1 MTQTIEAIYEGGV
14 FKPVEPIK
22 LPERQPVRLSFE
34 LTVSGEVATPS
45 VREVL
50 HNTGRLRELS
60 PHLQQMIV
68 PGVTLEQVREALGRA
83 AGKPLSEIVI
93 EQRGPKL

>member
-1 MTQTIEAIYEGGV
+1 MSQTVEAIYEAGV
-14 FKPVEPIK
+14 FKPLVPIV
-22 LPERQPVRLSFE
+22 LPERQTVRLSFE
-34 LTVSGEVATPS
+34 PVTPAGAARPS

-50 HNTGRLRELS
+50 QGTGRLRELS
-60 PHLQQMIV
+60 PHLMEKII

-93 EQRGPKL
+93 EQRGPKA